1 MKRFGEPRR
10 KDVEYRSRPGA
21 YGIVAVG
28 RELLLTCQ
36 SLERDEI
43 QLPGGGID
51 PGESPLRALHR
62 EVYEE
67 TGYHISPLRRLGAYQ
82 RFTYMPEYDFWAH
95 KVCHIYLCRPA
106 LKIGEPLEEN
116 HSAVWMDV
124 QDAVAVL
131 ENAGDAAFVSEA
143 FSGLHFGSLARTR
156 AEFSR

>member
-10 KDVEYRSRPGA
+10 NDVKYRSRPGA
-21 YGIVAVG
+21 YGIIALG

-51 PGESPLRALHR
+51 PGESPLLALHR

-67 TGYHISPLRRLGAYQ
+67 TGYHISPLRRLGVYQ
-82 RFTYMPEYDFWAH
+82 RFTFMPEYDFWAH

-106 LKIGEPLEEN
+106 LKISDPVEEN
-116 HSAVWMDV
+116 HSALWMDV

-143 FSGLHFGSLARTR
+143 FPGLHLGSSARPR
-156 AEFSR
+156 AEFSS